1 MSVDIKYY
9 CLHHTPLNDR
19 REFLEERFST
29 LKLDVEW
36 VVNYQPETLSF
47 PEGSRFRNLGE
58 YSLYLKHQYCFE
70 QQIKNNYKYIVIIED
85 DALLPDNFNEHLK
98 SCLIE
103 FEQINGDLL
112 FLGICCN
119 IKPSVIYPDKKV
131 YWEPSFLTRCTH
143 CYVTTLPTA
152 RTMLKHFNYNQMAT
166 DYKINDII
174 QIENL
179 KSCYGEPG
187 IHQGS
192 HGGRFKGS
200 LCNQ

>member
-47 PEGSRFRNLGE
+47 PESSRFRNLGE

-85 DALLPDNFNEHLK
+85 DALLPDDFNEHLK
-98 SCLIE
+98 LSLIE
-103 FEQINGDLL
+103 FEQLQGDLL
-112 FLGICCN
+112 FLGICCD
-119 IKPSVIYPDKKV
+119 IKPPIIYPDKKV
-131 YWEPSFLTRCTH
+131 YWEPGFLTRCTH
-143 CYVTTLPTA
+143 CYVTTLSTA
-152 RTMLKHFNYNQMAT
+152 HRMLKHFNANQMAA

-174 QIENL
+174 RIENL
-179 KSCYGEPG
+179 KSCYVEPG

-192 HGGRFKGS
+192 HGGKFKGS